1 LLGTIELTFLQL
13 SNLLAQRENEWTHDT
28 AKYQNDMLTK
38 QEIILQNQAI
48 IAKKAKLDG
57 TVTKWIAILTAL
69 LLPGTFIAVGVTTSQ
84 NDPVTDFPRFCSRF
98 LYSTGMHQTR
108 SG

>member
-1 LLGTIELTFLQL
+1 L

-28 AKYQNDMLTK
+28 AKYQNDMLEK
-38 QEIILQNQAI
+38 QEI

-69 LLPGTFIAVGVTTSQ
+69 LLPGTFIAVGVATST
-84 NDPVTDFPRFCSRF
+84 NDPVTDSPSFCSLF

-108 SG
+108 NG

>member
-1 LLGTIELTFLQL
+1 L

-28 AKYQNDMLTK
+28 AKYQNDMLEK

-69 LLPGTFIAVGVTTSQ
+69 LLPGTFIAVGGFLHPKMTRSLTSQ
-84 NDPVTDFPRFCSRF
+84 DSVHDSYLQLGC
-98 LYSTGMHQTR
+98 TR
-108 SG
+108 Q

>member
-1 LLGTIELTFLQL
+1 MIELTFLQL

-28 AKYQNDMLTK
+28 AQYQIDMLEK
-38 QEIILQNQAI
+38 QEIILQKQEI

-69 LLPGTFIAVGVTTSQ
+69 LLPGTFVAVGVTTPK
-84 NDPVTDFPRFCSRF
+84 NNPGTDFPRSCSRS
-98 LYSTGMHQTR
+98 LYLTGMHLTR
-108 SG
+108 NG